1 MAVGELIQSD
11 DAHLDLACH
20 SPKMYL
26 LASNRPR
33 EIKSGLIRSNV
44 GYTFRCNMTD
54 SVSVSTLLKDV
65 PVLCGFD
72 DDVLILT

>member
-20 SPKMYL
+20 GPKMHL
-26 LASNRPR
+26 LASHRLR
-33 EIKSGLIRSNV
+33 EIKSGLIRSDV
-44 GYTFRCNMTD
+44 GYIFRCNTAD

>member
-1 MAVGELIQSD
+1 
-11 DAHLDLACH
+11 
-20 SPKMYL
+20 MYL
-26 LASNRPR
+26 LASNCLR

-44 GYTFRCNMTD
+44 GYIFRCNTTD

-72 DDVLILT
+72 DVLILTWP